1 MIALTDFVYKL
12 SYYEEV
18 GRRIFAKDLFSEDIA
33 SSFLFFLLRGSLT
46 FVLDITQFVRT
57 AQNGINHFLLQG
69 VMSGI
74 QNVFFWRGE
83 GDPGNSQT

>member
-33 SSFLFFLLRGSLT
+33 FSFLIFLLRGSLT
-46 FVLDITQFVRT
+46 FVLDVT
-57 AQNGINHFLLQG
+57 
-69 VMSGI
+69 
-74 QNVFFWRGE
+74 
-83 GDPGNSQT
+83 